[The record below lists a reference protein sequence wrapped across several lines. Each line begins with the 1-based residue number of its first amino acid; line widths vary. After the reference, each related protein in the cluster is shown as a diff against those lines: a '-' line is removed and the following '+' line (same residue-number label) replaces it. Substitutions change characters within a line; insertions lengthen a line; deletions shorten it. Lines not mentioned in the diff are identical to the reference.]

1 MPACRLAHQED
12 EKGAPFASLPGPSVR
27 SARWIRLKAYRP
39 SSPTF
44 FIGDPEASGLS
55 SPSHPSRPSPTTKSG
70 FPITNVG
77 NDGFGIG
84 DPEAS
89 GLSSPSHPSR
99 PSPTTK
105 SGFPMTHVGNDGF
118 GIGENVGNDGFGR
131 GGALVIFFHI
141 NDKRQES

>member
-27 SARWIRLKAYRP
+27 SARWVRLKAYRP

-70 FPITNVG
+70 FPIT
-77 NDGFGIG
+77 
-84 DPEAS
+84 
-89 GLSSPSHPSR
+89 
-99 PSPTTK
+99 
-105 SGFPMTHVGNDGF
+105 HVGNDGF